1 MDISLSIESVGI
13 STSVYYKSTDSHLYL
28 DYQSNHSPSCKNAI
42 PYSQFLRLR
51 RLYSNDED
59 FKVKVNEISQFFL
72 DRGYPLCVVTTAREK
87 VFKTSRE
94 TLLYKKSSLNVSRK
108 IPLVLKYN
116 QFNSRILSI
125 VRKNYLQYLSNDVDI
140 GKMFENNFIG
150 SFCNEKSLSN
160 HLVKSKLN
168 HVHEIPGTFRFNR
181 TICNTCQFVSCRT
194 SIDTPFHSFS
204 IRRSFSCVSENIV
217 YCIFCSKCNIY
228 YVGETGRRLGDRFR
242 EHLSDIKNKRD
253 AKSDV
258 AKHFN
263 LNSHTIEDV
272 NVCGL
277 LYCNNTTERKQKEM
291 NLIRN
296 LGTLKPL
303 GLNKEG

>member
-1 MDISLSIESVGI
+1 M
-13 STSVYYKSTDSHLYL
+13 
-28 DYQSNHSPSCKNAI
+28 YQ
-42 PYSQFLRLR
+42 
-51 RLYSNDED
+51 
-59 FKVKVNEISQFFL
+59 
-72 DRGYPLCVVTTAREK
+72 
-87 VFKTSRE
+87 
-94 TLLYKKSSLNVSRK
+94 KSSLNVSRK

-140 GKMFENNFIG
+140 GKMFENNFIR

-168 HVHEIPGTFRFNR
+168 HVHEIPGTFRCNR

-194 SIDTPFHSFS
+194 SIDTPFCSFS
-204 IRRSFSCVSENIV
+204 IPRSFSCVSENIV

-242 EHLSDIKNKRD
+242 EHLSDIKNKRV

-263 LNSHTIEDV
+263 LNSHSIEDV

-277 LYCNNTTERKQKEM
+277 LYCTNTTERKQKEM

-303 GLNKEG
+303 GLNKEE